1 MGVSKSSTSSN
12 SSNFGC
18 SLILISL
25 IWVLLGPRP
34 VLSDEILD
42 EIGIHDSPSN
52 TNSESDLKPTNE
64 VKINYTINSNNANR
78 TENEFTQVSNYLIS
92 TSSLDHISHSS
103 SKNIVVNL
111 NYSESFSVFFL
122 AD

>member
-12 SSNFGC
+12 SFGC

-64 VKINYTINSNNANR
+64 VQINYTINSNNAKT

-103 SKNIVVNL
+103 SKNIDL
-111 NYSESFSVFFL
+111 NYSESFCIFSS
-122 AD
+122 

>member
-1 MGVSKSSTSSN
+1 MGVSKSTSSSN

-42 EIGIHDSPSN
+42 EIGIHDS

-64 VKINYTINSNNANR
+64 VKINYTINSNNAKT
-78 TENEFTQVSNYLIS
+78 TENEFTQVSNYLI

-103 SKNIVVNL
+103 SKNIVVDL
-111 NYSESFSVFFL
+111 NYSESFCIFSS
-122 AD
+122 

>member
-1 MGVSKSSTSSN
+1 MGVSKSTSSSN
-12 SSNFGC
+12 SSKFGC

-64 VKINYTINSNNANR
+64 VKINYIINSNNAK
-78 TENEFTQVSNYLIS
+78 TKENEFTQVSNYLI

-103 SKNIVVNL
+103 SKNIDL

>member
-1 MGVSKSSTSSN
+1 MGVSKSSSTSSN
-12 SSNFGC
+12 S

-42 EIGIHDSPSN
+42 EIGIHDN

-64 VKINYTINSNNANR
+64 VKINYTINSNNANAN
-78 TENEFTQVSNYLIS
+78 ENEFTQVGNYLI

-103 SKNIVVNL
+103 SKNIDL
-111 NYSESFSVFFL
+111 NYS
-122 AD
+122 

>member
-12 SSNFGC
+12 SFGC

-42 EIGIHDSPSN
+42 EIGIHDSTSN

-64 VKINYTINSNNANR
+64 VKINYTIKSNNAN
-78 TENEFTQVSNYLIS
+78 TKENEFTQVSNYLIT

-103 SKNIVVNL
+103 SKNIVIDL
-111 NYSESFSVFFL
+111 NYSDSFSVFFP

>member
-1 MGVSKSSTSSN
+1 MGVSKSSSSN
-12 SSNFGC
+12 SSKFGC

-64 VKINYTINSNNANR
+64 VKINYTIKSNNAN
-78 TENEFTQVSNYLIS
+78 TKENEFTQVSNYLI

-103 SKNIVVNL
+103 SKNIVIDL
-111 NYSESFSVFFL
+111 NYSESFSVFFP

>member
-1 MGVSKSSTSSN
+1 MGVSKSSTSPN
-12 SSNFGC
+12 SFGC

-42 EIGIHDSPSN
+42 EIGIHDS

-64 VKINYTINSNNANR
+64 VKINYTIKSNNANKK
-78 TENEFTQVSNYLIS
+78 ENEFTQVSNYLI

-103 SKNIVVNL
+103 SKHIVIDL

>member
-1 MGVSKSSTSSN
+1 MGVSKSSSSN
-12 SSNFGC
+12 FINSFGC

-64 VKINYTINSNNANR
+64 VQINYTINSNNANT

-92 TSSLDHISHSS
+92 TSSLDHDHTSHSS
-103 SKNIVVNL
+103 SKNIVVDL
-111 NYSESFSVFFL
+111 NYSESFCIFSS
-122 AD
+122 

>member
-1 MGVSKSSTSSN
+1 MGVSKSSSSN
-12 SSNFGC
+12 FINSFGC

-42 EIGIHDSPSN
+42 EIGIHDN

-64 VKINYTINSNNANR
+64 VKINYTINSNNANAN
-78 TENEFTQVSNYLIS
+78 ENEFTQVGNYLI

>member
-1 MGVSKSSTSSN
+1 MGVSKSSSSN
-12 SSNFGC
+12 SFGC

-42 EIGIHDSPSN
+42 EIGIHDS

-64 VKINYTINSNNANR
+64 VKINYTIKSNNAN
-78 TENEFTQVSNYLIS
+78 TKENEFTQVSNYFITYFKS
-92 TSSLDHISHSS
+92 
-103 SKNIVVNL
+103 
-111 NYSESFSVFFL
+111 
-122 AD
+122 

>member
-42 EIGIHDSPSN
+42 EIGIHDS
-52 TNSESDLKPTNE
+52 DLKPTNE
-64 VKINYTINSNNANR
+64 VKINYTINSNNAKTTDN
-78 TENEFTQVSNYLIS
+78 NEFTQVGN
-92 TSSLDHISHSS
+92 
-103 SKNIVVNL
+103 
-111 NYSESFSVFFL
+111 
-122 AD
+122 

>member
-42 EIGIHDSPSN
+42 EIGIHDN

-64 VKINYTINSNNANR
+64 VKINYTINSNNAKS

-103 SKNIVVNL
+103 SKNIAVDL
-111 NYSESFSVFFL
+111 NYSESFCIFSS
-122 AD
+122 

>member
-42 EIGIHDSPSN
+42 EIGIHDSPSS

-64 VKINYTINSNNANR
+64 VKINYTINSNNAN
-78 TENEFTQVSNYLIS
+78 TKENEFTQVGNYLI

-103 SKNIVVNL
+103 SKNINL